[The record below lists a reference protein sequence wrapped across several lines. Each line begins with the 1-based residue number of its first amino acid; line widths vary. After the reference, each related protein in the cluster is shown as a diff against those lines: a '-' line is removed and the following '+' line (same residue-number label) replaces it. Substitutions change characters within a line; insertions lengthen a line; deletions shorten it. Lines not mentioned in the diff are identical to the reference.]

1 MFYKVVVVRK
11 RKLCQCTERN
21 SVKPI
26 LVATSIKQATYIKQA
41 YIQLPQQANKL
52 KGTCIKQ
59 APVLILVIPE
69 VLAKYKLDCN

>member
-1 MFYKVVVVRK
+1 MVVVRK

-21 SVKPI
+21 SVKPV

-59 APVLILVIPE
+59 APVLSKQFLVIPE
-69 VLAKYKLDCN
+69 VLAKYRLDCN